1 MPTLPMFNDPWLLY
15 EFAARLQMD
24 LEDDWRL
31 LSLQAAEF
39 IVSTE
44 PVVGTSPGATH
55 YSLDCLPQF

>member
-1 MPTLPMFNDPWLLY
+1 MFNDPWLLY
-15 EFAARLQMD
+15 EFSARLQMD

-44 PVVGTSPGATH
+44 PVVGTSPSVTH